1 MKQVLLDTSFIL
13 TSIRNKID
21 FIEELTFKGLNI
33 LIPKQVLQEIKKI
46 TESKKKLRFRDEAA
60 LALKIL
66 EQSKFKQI
74 DLKGK
79 NTDNGIVK
87 YSKENDVIVAT
98 LDQEL
103 KRNVWGQRLVIRG
116 KKKLEIV

>member
-1 MKQVLLDTSFIL
+1 MKQILLDTSFIL

-21 FIEELTFKGLNI
+21 FIEELTFKGLKI
-33 LIPKQVLQEIKKI
+33 LVPKQVLQEITRI

-60 LALKIL
+60 LALKVL
-66 EQSKFKQI
+66 ENSEFKKI
-74 DLKGK
+74 DLKSK

-87 YSKENDVIVAT
+87 YSEDHDVIVAT
-98 LDQEL
+98 LDREL
-103 KRNVWGQRLVIRG
+103 KRNVKGQRLIIRG

>member
-13 TSIRNKID
+13 TCIRNKID
-21 FIEELTFKGLNI
+21 FIEELTLQGSEV
-33 LIPKQVLQEIKKI
+33 LIPKQVIQEIKRI

-60 LALKIL
+60 LALKFL
-66 EQSKFKQI
+66 ENSIFKKI
-74 DLKGK
+74 DLKTK

-87 YSKENDVIVAT
+87 YSKDKNVIVAT
-98 LDQEL
+98 LDREL
-103 KRNVWGQRLVIRG
+103 KRKVKGQKMIIRN